1 MTDTWCVK
9 RCIIIIIIP
18 QNRKYTTLR
27 NTRRK
32 LNHRKLGK
40 IWAYDQ
46 QYGLS
51 KLSLLWSYNIH
62 SVQSSELCKE
72 KVKSA
77 TDCDFFQCYLI
88 MKAVT
93 LWRPSRGLGPL
104 ESQAIGTCL
113 LKLYVSPPLN
123 YIYLQHAKSRSILV
137 EHMGT
142 GKHTSLTAMILQD
155 H

>member
-1 MTDTWCVK
+1 MRFIILMTDTWCVK
-9 RCIIIIIIP
+9 RCIIIIIP

-40 IWAYDQ
+40 VWAYDQ

-51 KLSLLWSYNIH
+51 IH

-72 KVKSA
+72 KLRKVKSA

-93 LWRPSRGLGPL
+93 PWRPSRGLGPL